1 MSTFG
6 HATRAFRSRN
16 YRLFFAGQFVSL
28 IGTWMTRVAASWLL
42 YRLTKSAALLGLAG
56 FASQLPSLIVGPF
69 AGVWIDRWDRR
80 RTVTFAQIGS
90 MIQSLLLAALTLAGV
105 INTAEIILLLFLQG
119 LINAFEMPARQSFVV
134 KMVDDPADLPNAIA
148 LNSSMV
154 NGARLVGPAIAGLMI
169 AGIGEGYCFLLDGI
183 SYLAVIAGLMAMRVA
198 PFQPPTG
205 ARRNTF
211 TELREGFR
219 YAWGSSAIRPI
230 LINLGQISLLV
241 MPYTILLPVFASDVF
256 HGGPRL
262 LGWLSAASG
271 VGALMGALHLA
282 ANRNTE
288 GLARRIG
295 ICTILFGAAMIG
307 MGESRWLWLTL
318 GMVGLG
324 ALGFMQQMAA
334 SNTILQTIV
343 EDDKRG
349 RVMAFYFVALQ
360 GLGPFGSLMAGSLAS
375 RIGAPETVA
384 VSGVLALAGG
394 IWFMAKL
401 PMIRRAVAGENACP
415 T

>member
-6 HATRAFRSRN
+6 HTTRAFRSRN

-80 RTVTFAQIGS
+80 RTVTFAQVCS

-198 PFQPPTG
+198 PFQPP
-205 ARRNTF
+205 AAPRRNTF

-241 MPYTILLPVFASDVF
+241 MPYTILLPVFASDIF
-256 HGGPRL
+256 RGGPKL

-282 ANRNTE
+282 ANRNAE

>member
-28 IGTWMTRVAASWLL
+28 IGTWITRVAASWLL

-80 RTVTFAQIGS
+80 RTVTFAQVCS
-90 MIQSLLLAALTLAGV
+90 MIQSLLLAVLTLAGV
-105 INTAEIILLLFLQG
+105 INTAEIIFLLFLQG
-119 LINAFEMPARQSFVV
+119 MINAFEMPARQSFVIR
-134 KMVDDPADLPNAIA
+134 MVDDPANLPNAIA

-183 SYLAVIAGLMAMRVA
+183 SYVAVIAGLMAMRVA
-198 PFQPPTG
+198 PFTPAPG
-205 ARRNTF
+205 ERRNILAQ
-211 TELREGFR
+211 LREGLQ
-219 YAWGSSAIRPI
+219 YAWRSPAIRPI

-271 VGALMGALHLA
+271 VGALMGALNLA
-282 ANRNTE
+282 ANRNTA

-295 ICTILFGAAMIG
+295 ACTILFGVAMIG
-307 MGESRWLWLTL
+307 MGESKCY
-318 GMVGLG
+318 G
-324 ALGFMQQMAA
+324 
-334 SNTILQTIV
+334 
-343 EDDKRG
+343 
-349 RVMAFYFVALQ
+349 
-360 GLGPFGSLMAGSLAS
+360 
-375 RIGAPETVA
+375 
-384 VSGVLALAGG
+384 
-394 IWFMAKL
+394 
-401 PMIRRAVAGENACP
+401 
-415 T
+415 

>member
-80 RTVTFAQIGS
+80 RTVTLAQIGS

-183 SYLAVIAGLMAMRVA
+183 SYFAVIAGLMAMRVA
-198 PFQPPTG
+198 PFQPPAG
-205 ARRNTF
+205 ARRNTL

-295 ICTILFGAAMIG
+295 ICTVLFGAAMIG

-384 VSGVLALAGG
+384 VSGVLALVGG

-401 PMIRRAVAGENACP
+401 PMIRRSVAGESACL

>member
-16 YRLFFAGQFVSL
+16 YRLFFAGQGVSL

-56 FASQLPSLIVGPF
+56 FASQLPSLIVGPV

-80 RTVTFAQIGS
+80 RTVTFAQVYS

-119 LINAFEMPARQSFVV
+119 LINAFEMPARQSFVIRI
-134 KMVDDPADLPNAIA
+134 VDDPADLPNAIA

-183 SYLAVIAGLMAMRVA
+183 SYLAVIAGLMAMRVE
-198 PFQPPTG
+198 PFQAQTG
-205 ARRNTF
+205 ERRNTF
-211 TELREGFR
+211 TALREGFR
-219 YAWGSSAIRPI
+219 YAWRSSAIRPI

-282 ANRNTE
+282 VNRNTA
-288 GLARRIG
+288 GLGRRIG
-295 ICTILFGAAMIG
+295 VCTILFGAAMIG
-307 MGESRWLWLTL
+307 MGESKWLWVTL
-318 GMVGLG
+318 GAVGLG
-324 ALGFMQQMAA
+324 GLGFMQQMAA

-343 EDDKRG
+343 EEDKRG
-349 RVMAFYFVALQ
+349 RVMALYFVALQ

-375 RIGAPETVA
+375 RIGAPQTVA
-384 VSGVLALAGG
+384 ISGVLALAGG

-401 PMIRRAVAGENACP
+401 PMIRRAVAGEVACP